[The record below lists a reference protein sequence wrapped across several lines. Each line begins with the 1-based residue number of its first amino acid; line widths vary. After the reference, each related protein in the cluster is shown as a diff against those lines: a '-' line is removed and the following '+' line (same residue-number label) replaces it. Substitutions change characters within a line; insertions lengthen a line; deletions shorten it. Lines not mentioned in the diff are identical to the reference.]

1 MRILQSA
8 DNAYLQGA
16 VFAGNVL
23 LKDVR
28 HTWRLSRCTSR
39 WPIQS
44 KWDLEKYKT
53 SDTLFVLGSGKS
65 IADYNEAQ
73 FKEIGKHDSIGFN
86 FWLLHPFVPTFYTA
100 ECKPDSNRSDDLW
113 KNLEVRSDDYREVPV
128 IFKYSK
134 AFVKQCIHLPE
145 KLTSV
150 YLASHFAIPGMSV
163 AAFRKW
169 LTLLDS
175 IGCFSPQGANGIIM
189 FRQASLSWLI
199 TFAMQLGYTKIIFC
213 GVDLNTPKYFFDEDQ
228 KFIQERG
235 LTIPDPEFEGAVHP
249 TNDAAKCRAGTSI
262 TEILKITDDVLLKN
276 KEITLYTGAASS
288 ALYPMFPLYP
298 WESE

>member
-1 MRILQSA
+1 MLQSV
-8 DNAYLQGA
+8 NNEYLQGA
-16 VFAGNVL
+16 VFAGNLL
-23 LKDVR
+23 LKNLR
-28 HTWRLSRCTSR
+28 HKWRMSRCASR
-39 WPIQS
+39 WPVETQ
-44 KWDLEKYKT
+44 WDLGKYKT

-65 IADYNEAQ
+65 IADYSTAQ
-73 FKEIGKHDSIGFN
+73 FAEIALHDSIGFN
-86 FWLLHPFVPTFYTA
+86 FWLLHPFVPTYYTA
-100 ECKPDSNRSDDLW
+100 ECKPDSSRSDDLW
-113 KNLEVRSDDYREVPV
+113 RNLEVRSDEYSRVPV

-134 AFVKQCIHLPE
+134 AFIQQCVHLPE

-163 AAFRKW
+163 EAFRKW

-189 FRQASLSWLI
+189 FRQASLSWLL

-228 KFIQERG
+228 KFIHERG
-235 LTIPDPEFEGAVHP
+235 LTLPDPEFDGPVHP
-249 TNDAAKCRAGTSI
+249 TNDASKCQAGAPI
-262 TEILKITDDVLLKN
+262 TEILRITSEVLLKK
-276 KEITLYTGAASS
+276 KEITLYTGAVSS

-298 WESE
+298 WKSE